1 MTHAKRSSVDIEVR
15 YAETDQM
22 GVVHHAA
29 YLVWF
34 EVARTHLCMEA
45 GIHYAEIEQQGH
57 FLMMKRAEADYRK
70 GATYGDTVTVTAW
83 IDRLA
88 SRTLRFGYE
97 VHRDHEGQDRLLAR
111 GFTEHVWVDRAKSRP
126 CRLPAKLEPAFR
138 QLAGALKTES

>member
-1 MTHAKRSSVDIEVR
+1 MTQAIRSSVDIEVR

-45 GIHYAEIEQQGH
+45 GIHYAEIEKQGH
-57 FLMMKRAEADYRK
+57 FLMLKRAEADYRK
-70 GATYGDTVTVTAW
+70 GATYGDTVRVTAW

-88 SRTLRFGYE
+88 SRILRFGYE
-97 VHRDHEGQDRLLAR
+97 VHGNDQDRDQILAR
-111 GFTEHVWVDRAKSRP
+111 GFTEHVWVDRAKGRP
-126 CRLPAKLEPAFR
+126 CRLPARLKRPASR
-138 QLAGALKTES
+138 